1 MEVGFLDVPVA
12 AAAAT
17 DEEYLSE
24 VEVDLF
30 LLAYFSS
37 SFFLWVKGRIPH
49 QKNWRDCSSVTAVYN
64 THVFNVATCAKHK
77 IVYYY

>member
-1 MEVGFLDVPVA
+1 MDVPVA
-12 AAAAT
+12 AAAVAT

-37 SFFLWVKGRIPH
+37 SFFLWVKGRMPH

-64 THVFNVATCAKHK
+64 THVFNVATCAGEHK
-77 IVYYY
+77 IL